1 MNGGEIY
8 RPSGRLCFGS
18 SRVATGRIRFRT
30 LFYFR
35 FHSFKWPFIA
45 GSCLLSASLAFYAF
59 LLGFHAGSLLFSFF
73 CTPFSLGPSFYSFS
87 ASFVVHFFPSRRRA
101 LLLLSP
107 KARYEFKKKREQVHD
122 EAPENAFI
130 KEPTRIPFQTRVSRK
145 KDEGLAQRCR
155 RLFVFVFAF
164 RCAAIR
170 TAAAW
175 TRCRRSARRC
185 PTASRWPPAPPR
197 RRRRRRRRPRAP
209 PLRPRRP

>member
-1 MNGGEIY
+1 VVRFI
-8 RPSGRLCFGS
+8 GRRAGS
-18 SRVATGRIRFRT
+18 ASVPVVLQRVAFDFVHFFIFAFTPLSGLLLPARVYCLRRWPSTRSSSGFTPAR
-30 LFYFR
+30 YF
-35 FHSFKWPFIA
+35 
-45 GSCLLSASLAFYAF
+45 F
-59 LLGFHAGSLLFSFF
+59 LFF